1 MEGKRT
7 AQAEASARRGGAAVW
22 IGLAAAAVLAAAA
35 GFCVYANTYSGV
47 FPGVTMAG
55 IELEGKGLKE
65 LRDTLTQA
73 LPSSLDGQE
82 VTVTAGGET
91 LGTYSLTELGRSF
104 VPVLVQMMRWSEAH
118 LCPPGY
124 VSPYGD
130 DILPLE

>member
-1 MEGKRT
+1 ML
-7 AQAEASARRGGAAVW
+7 SHHNSAVW

-91 LGTYSLTELGRSF
+91 LGTYSLTAASDWRVQGRGR
-104 VPVLVQMMRWSEAH
+104 VCQ
-118 LCPPGY
+118 PG
-124 VSPYGD
+124 PCNR
-130 DILPLE
+130 

>member
-91 LGTYSLTELGRSF
+91 LGTYSLTELGARADTAGAADAAWQIGREEGALGG
-104 VPVLVQMMRWSEAH
+104 V
-118 LCPPGY
+118 
-124 VSPYGD
+124 
-130 DILPLE
+130 